1 VSTPLEQIKPATS
14 GQPLAGVVLL
24 GGAHGALAMARNFGR
39 QGIPVVLVSND
50 HPLPKWSR
58 YLLSQF
64 EWAGAEAPEAAEW
77 LLKLAERHGYL
88 DWLLLPCGDSEVKLV
103 ASAHQL
109 LRGSFR
115 LLSSEWDRLSALCD
129 KQMLAASAA
138 NVGVAVPKNYRVR
151 SASEAASVD
160 IVFPVVLKPAMRLAW
175 NAFTQAKAW
184 RADTRGEFIAR
195 YRDAAELVGDENVVV
210 QELIPGGGDAQFS
223 YVALWHKGAPV
234 AEMTARR
241 TRQYPLEF
249 SYTSTFVEV
258 CANNAIRQASTR
270 LLSTIAFEGLVEIEY
285 KLDARDGRHK
295 ILDVNPRPWSWI
307 ALCEASG
314 LDLAQAMQDIAG
326 GKAVRPATIRSGVA
340 WVHMTR
346 DVVASLQLMARGQLS
361 LGDYVASLRQ
371 RLVFSTFAWD
381 DLLPGL
387 LDIPITL
394 CRVAARRARAS
405 AGDARSTDHPT
416 PHRSATHSSGS
427 ARP

>member
-1 VSTPLEQIKPATS
+1 MSTPLEQIKPATS

-249 SYTSTFVEV
+249 SYTSTFVE
-258 CANNAIRQASTR
+258 
-270 LLSTIAFEGLVEIEY
+270 TIARADVEQAACRFLHSLSYDGLVEAEFKY
-285 KLDARDGRHK
+285 DARDRRLK
-295 ILDVNPRPWSWI
+295 LLDVNARAWTWI
-307 ALCEASG
+307 ALGGRAGVDFPHLLWRLAMGESLPHMRGAPGVGWMHASRDIVAAYQEMAAG
-314 LDLAQAMQDIAG
+314 HLA
-326 GKAVRPATIRSGVA
+326 P
-340 WVHMTR
+340 R
-346 DVVASLQLMARGQLS
+346 DYL
-361 LGDYVASLRQ
+361 ASLRRPLQ
-371 RLVFSTFAWD
+371 FAAFAAD
-381 DLLPGL
+381 DPLPGM
-387 LDIPITL
+387 LDVPLSLARLFTK
-394 CRVAARRARAS
+394 RMPAAL
-405 AGDARSTDHPT
+405 
-416 PHRSATHSSGS
+416 HRSSL
-427 ARP
+427 P